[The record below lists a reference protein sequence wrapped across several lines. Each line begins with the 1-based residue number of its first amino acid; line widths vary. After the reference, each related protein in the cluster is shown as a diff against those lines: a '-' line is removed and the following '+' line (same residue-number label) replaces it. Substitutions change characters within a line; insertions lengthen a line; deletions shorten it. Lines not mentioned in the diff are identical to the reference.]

1 MGRSADLP
9 RADLPRGAVRDVG
22 AARAGAQP
30 APQHSDNG
38 CPVLHVDMDAFY
50 ASVEVRQRPDLA
62 GRPVVVAGGSNPA
75 GDRGVVLS
83 ATYQARAFGIRSA
96 MPVAQ
101 ARRLCPHAE
110 FVPPH
115 FPHYAEVSA
124 GVMALFR
131 DITPL
136 VEPLSLDEAF
146 LDVGGSLRRLG
157 MGPAGIGEWIRGQV
171 YDTHRVNCSVG
182 VAPSK
187 FLAKLASG
195 LAKPDGL
202 LVVPADGV
210 LEFLHPL
217 PLSALWGVG
226 QRTAQALRKLGCVT
240 VADVASTPLAALRR
254 AVGVSCAQHLHE
266 LANGRDDRRVVPDR
280 PEKSVGAEET
290 FARDLADP
298 ALLHREL
305 LRLAERATGTLR
317 GRGLRGRT
325 VALKIRYPDFTT
337 ITRSR
342 TLPDPTD
349 STQGVFAVA
358 AELLAGT
365 LPRGAAV
372 RLLGVRVEQLVGSAA
387 AEQLTLDG
395 VDSGPFRAGTSW
407 PGAHRTSANWSGA
420 ERAMD
425 AARSRFGDGAVRLAS
440 LLADL
445 EVSDREQAN
454 LSPESGNGS
463 G

>member
-1 MGRSADLP
+1 MGRSADLS
-9 RADLPRGAVRDVG
+9 RADLPRGAVS
-22 AARAGAQP
+22 RAGAQP
-30 APQHSDNG
+30 AHGRSDSG
-38 CPVLHVDMDAFY
+38 CQVLHVDMDAFY

-83 ATYQARAFGIRSA
+83 ATYEARAFGIRSA

-115 FPHYAEVSA
+115 FPHYTEVSA

-146 LDVGGSLRRLG
+146 LDVSGSLRRLG
-157 MGPAGIGEWIRGQV
+157 MSPAGIGEWIRGQV
-171 YDTHRVNCSVG
+171 YDAHQVSCSVG

-202 LVVPADGV
+202 LVVPADGQ

-226 QRTAQALRKLGCVT
+226 QRTAQALRRLGCVT
-240 VADVASTPLAALRR
+240 VADVASTPLPALRR

-290 FARDLADP
+290 FARDVADP

-305 LRLAERATGTLR
+305 LRLAERATGALR

-325 VALKIRYPDFTT
+325 ISLKIRYPDFTT

-342 TLPDPTD
+342 TLADPTD

-358 AELLAGT
+358 AELLSGT

-372 RLLGVRVEQLVGSAA
+372 RLLGVRVEQLVGGAA

-395 VDSGPFRAGTSW
+395 VGDGAFW
-407 PGAHRTSANWSGA
+407 PGVSWSSANWSGA
-420 ERAMD
+420 ERAVD

-440 LLADL
+440 LLADPGG
-445 EVSDREQAN
+445 SDREQTN
-454 LSPESGNGS
+454 LSPESGNQFG
-463 G
+463 

>member
-1 MGRSADLP
+1 VARSADLP
-9 RADLPRGAVRDVG
+9 RLPR
-22 AARAGAQP
+22 AGLP
-30 APQHSDNG
+30 RRGVSNWAPDRG

-50 ASVEVRQRPDLA
+50 ASVEVRERPELA

-83 ATYQARAFGIRSA
+83 ASYQARAFGVRSA

-101 ARRLCPHAE
+101 ARRLCPQAE

-115 FPHYAEVSA
+115 FPRYAEVSR

-131 DITPL
+131 EITPL

-157 MGPAGIGEWIRGQV
+157 MSPAGIGEWIRGQV
-171 YDTHRVNCSVG
+171 YDAHRVTCSVG

-195 LAKPDGL
+195 LSKPDGL

-210 LEFLHPL
+210 FEFLHPL

-226 QRTAQALRKLGCVT
+226 QRTAQALRRLGCAT
-240 VADVASTPLAALRR
+240 VADVASTPLPALRR
-254 AVGVSCAQHLHE
+254 AVGVSCARHLHE
-266 LANGRDDRRVVPDR
+266 LANGRDKRRVVPDL

-290 FARDLADP
+290 FAHDVADGP
-298 ALLHREL
+298 VLRREL
-305 LRLAERATGTLR
+305 LRLVERSTAALR
-317 GRGLRGRT
+317 CRGLRGRT
-325 VALKIRYPDFTT
+325 IALKIRYPDFTT

-342 TLPDPTD
+342 TLADPTD
-349 STQGVFAVA
+349 SAHEVFAVA
-358 AELLAGT
+358 GELLDGN
-365 LPRGAAV
+365 LPRGVAI
-372 RLLGVRVEQLVGSAA
+372 RLLGVRVEQLVRGVA

-395 VDSGPFRAGTSW
+395 
-407 PGAHRTSANWSGA
+407 GAAHANWPDA
-420 ERAMD
+420 ERAAD
-425 AARSRFGDGAVRLAS
+425 AARSRFGSAAVRLAT
-440 LLADL
+440 LLDTPGR
-445 EVSDREQAN
+445 SSRGGTQ
-454 LSPESGNGS
+454 LSPESGNQFG
-463 G
+463 